1 MIKARF
7 EGQKKLNSLT
17 KGFSRARSLS
27 FFSDKKNVSVCSR
40 IKKDNS
46 KRIFSVDEKTHR
58 KYLSK
63 KSNLQANQR
72 YSSYT
77 NEVSGQECSV
87 LNIKNDDESKDR
99 ILIHIGDES
108 KKDNDNEKI
117 SSVNYSYSSDTKK
130 KSDEEKSER
139 KIMMDILEQLKV
151 SNAHNSKLIQKMEV
165 SNAHNSKLIQKM
177 DVTFEKMIATF
188 ERMDKREEATIRLF
202 NMMQELIM
210 SLRPNSGNVIG
221 SNNIFNKNTEGK

>member
-1 MIKARF
+1 MII
-7 EGQKKLNSLT
+7 T
-17 KGFSRARSLS
+17 T
-27 FFSDKKNVSVCSR
+27 
-40 IKKDNS
+40 KKDNS

-58 KYLSK
+58 KYSSK

-87 LNIKNDDESKDR
+87 LNIKNDDEFKDK
-99 ILIHIGDES
+99 ILIHIGNGS

-117 SSVNYSYSSDTKK
+117 NSSVNYSYSSDTKK
-130 KSDEEKSER
+130 KNDEEKSER
-139 KIMMDILEQLKV
+139 KIMIDILEQLKV
-151 SNAHNSKLIQKMEV
+151 SNAHNSE
-165 SNAHNSKLIQKM
+165 LIQKM

-210 SLRPNSGNVIG
+210 NQRPNSGNVIG
-221 SNNIFNKNTEGK
+221 SNNIFNKNTVGK

>member
-151 SNAHNSKLIQKMEV
+151 SNAHNSKLIQKM
-165 SNAHNSKLIQKM
+165 

>member
-139 KIMMDILEQLKV
+139 KIMIDILEQLK
-151 SNAHNSKLIQKMEV
+151 V